1 MDILI
6 FLLLFF
12 IFLFHITTSV
22 VICRKEYKLYDL
34 NNILSLFSF
43 LFMQILWILAFLSVF
58 LALSACIYDIV
69 LWQELLER
77 KQKYDA
83 ENEKKNKIQNLEKEF
98 LEETGKD
105 NLDHF
110 LDYFKTRIK
119 TVFSHFSNI
128 RDTKGVDKVQLFV
141 SDAIY
146 SQLLYQSLSQKLND
160 KYVIIRDIR
169 SEKFE
174 RFSGYYLAS
183 FNVIFDSKHCNERS
197 EIWTFL
203 KKINENNPNKGLIEG
218 FCPNCGN
225 YIGDSSL
232 TICQSCKAFI
242 KSGDYDWILIRMQAS
257 IDWQYSALPDI
268 PKKPER
274 FYYSDNTTY
283 SEILELSKLK
293 EKDPD
298 YNILASED
306 LFILLFWQIILFSI
320 DKSDSSLG
328 KLSREEVKNLI
339 EKYKYVFSDFSNNL
353 TIIINSVKIIGYV
366 IDDLINQDLLIGEI
380 KWSGENS
387 SSSDESSFSKRT
399 LLFLR
404 RNEKATTNKNNYFSS
419 LHCPN
424 CGMLVKNSD
433 PLCCFCSNPVRDKG
447 DWILTNIY
455 NSDKPVT
462 IEKIFSEIYSGEHDL
477 SFNRIKLYGQQDF
490 NSYVDNVVA
499 LNRLKWEINL
509 LNELYYKDKYYFN
522 EYYLHKKMLKDMG
535 VKTNQRNSLFSSS
548 KHDYS
553 IPEISEISNYTDKDS
568 ENKIINSIDNFE
580 KEFEIDWTA
589 LKQYSSTDLL
599 RLAIAVMLSDGI
611 TDSKQ
616 LEIIRKICNACSF
629 SEEELQKNIFEMQ
642 AKIDPI
648 EFALNNT
655 SIKEDENLMHVL
667 LLLAL
672 SDEKIVDKEA
682 EVLQKIAKKMGFPEV
697 KLMDIIN
704 KYR

>member
-6 FLLLFF
+6 FLGLFF
-12 IFLFHITTSV
+12 IFIFHITTRV

-43 LFMQILWILAFLSVF
+43 LFMQILWILAFISVF
-58 LALSACIYDIV
+58 LALSACVYDIV
-69 LWQELLER
+69 LWQKLLER
-77 KQKYDA
+77 KQKYNADK
-83 ENEKKNKIQNLEKEF
+83 EKLNKIQNLEKEF
-98 LEETGKD
+98 LEETEKD
-105 NLDHF
+105 NLDNL

-119 TVFSHFSNI
+119 KVFSLLSI
-128 RDTKGVDKVQLFV
+128 IKDTKGVDKVQLFV

-169 SEKFE
+169 AEKLE

-183 FNVIFDSKHCNERS
+183 FNVVFDSKHCNELS

-203 KKINENNPNKGLIEG
+203 KKINDNNTNKGLIEG

-225 YIGDSSL
+225 YIGDSNL
-232 TICQSCKAFI
+232 TVCQSCKAFI

-298 YNILASED
+298 YNILDSED

-320 DKSDSSLG
+320 DKNGSSLG

-380 KWSGENS
+380 QWSGEITS
-387 SSSDESSFSKRT
+387 SSEESSFSNRT

-404 RNEKATTNKNNYFSS
+404 RDDKATTNKNNYFSS
-419 LHCPN
+419 LHCPI

-433 PLCCFCSNPVRDKG
+433 PVCCFCSNPVRDKG

-455 NSDKPVT
+455 NSDKPVS

-477 SFNRIKLYGQQDF
+477 SFNRIKLYGQDF
-490 NSYVDNVVA
+490 NSYVDNVAA

-509 LNELYYKDKYYFN
+509 LNELYYKDKSNFN

-535 VKTNQRNSLFSSS
+535 IKTNQRNSLFSSS
-548 KHDYS
+548 NHDYS
-553 IPEISEISNYTDKDS
+553 LPELSEITNKDT
-568 ENKIINSIDNFE
+568 EKDCDIKTKSIDNYE
-580 KEFEIDWTA
+580 KELEIDWTA
-589 LKQYSSTDLL
+589 LKRYSSTDLL

-616 LEIIRKICNACSF
+616 LEIIRKICNACFF

-648 EFALNNT
+648 EFALSST
-655 SIKEDENLMHVL
+655 SIKEDENLMRVL

-672 SDEKIVDKEA
+672 SDEKIVDKET
-682 EVLQKIAKKMGFPEV
+682 EVLQKIAKKMGFPEE
-697 KLMDIIN
+697 KLMTIIN